1 MTWTFGSLR
10 ERSRAIE
17 RVDRHDVTD
26 EQLNALFD
34 FSDGVARW
42 LRGYAPVLGFLR
54 QAAGRW
60 NGPVSILDLGCGRG
74 ALSRAIVEWAH
85 ARRLDVKVNGADRYG
100 RVVHLARDRHKGVA
114 DLTFD
119 TRDLNDPLY
128 LQAQQFDY
136 VVSAYAL
143 HREPDDRTQLFL
155 KTANRLARRG
165 VIVVDWL
172 RDARA
177 AFYLSRLARFSKD
190 AVMSE
195 EASLAVARGFTR
207 READQL
213 RNDAGLDFAEVRA
226 HVGYRFSIA
235 GERALVLRT
244 ELSPNVGLAA
254 S

>member
-1 MTWTFGSLR
+1 MNWTFGSLR
-10 ERSRAIE
+10 ERSRLIE
-17 RVDRHDVTD
+17 RIDRHDVTD
-26 EQLNALFD
+26 DQLNALFD
-34 FSDGVARW
+34 FSDGVARR
-42 LRGYAPVLGFLR
+42 LRGFSPVLSFLR
-54 QAAGRW
+54 GAAGRW

-74 ALSRAIVEWAH
+74 ALSRAIVDWAH
-85 ARRLDVKVNGADRYG
+85 RRRLDVKVNGADRYG
-100 RVVHLARDRHKGVA
+100 RVIHLARDRHKGIA

-165 VIVVDWL
+165 VIVVDWM

-177 AFYLSRLARFSKD
+177 AFFLSRLAKFS
-190 AVMSE
+190 AEPVVAE
-195 EASLAVARGFTR
+195 EVSLAVARSFTR
-207 READQL
+207 REAVKL
-213 RNDAGLDFAEVRA
+213 RTEAGLDFAEVRT

-235 GERALVLRT
+235 GERALVLGT